1 MGIFSKNLQPTKP
14 AGYGHIRYVAELMH
28 GVPDIYSLLAE
39 LAIALAGFTG
49 VSSAFAGR
57 ERLFRPMER
66 TRLQAVLLGSSSVL
80 AGCLAL
86 YSANSL
92 GFADAEAASISAAV
106 GILLTFPVLAFL
118 VPAGFRHMKD
128 PDSTTE
134 VWVLFAVSAYGL
146 VLLALFGT
154 VALQKGD
161 PDLLVVG
168 FSLQL
173 LFGLWMFVRL
183 LTRPN

>member
-1 MGIFSKNLQPTKP
+1 MQS
-14 AGYGHIRYVAELMH
+14 
-28 GVPDIYSLLAE
+28 VPDFDALLAE
-39 LAIALAGFTG
+39 LAIGLAGFTG

-57 ERLFRPMER
+57 ERVFRPMER
-66 TRLQAVLLGSSSVL
+66 TRLQAILLGSSSVL
-80 AGCLAL
+80 AGCLAR
-86 YSANSL
+86 YSAASVGL
-92 GFADAEAASISAAV
+92 DDADSAAISAVA
-106 GILLTFPVLAFL
+106 GIALTLPVLLFL
-118 VPAGFRHMKD
+118 VPVSWRHQRD

-134 VWVLFAVSAYGL
+134 IWVIYVVSTYGL
-146 VLLALFGT
+146 VLLGLFALVVFR
-154 VALQKGD
+154 LGD

>member
-1 MGIFSKNLQPTKP
+1 
-14 AGYGHIRYVAELMH
+14 MH

-39 LAIALAGFTG
+39 LAIALAGFSG

-66 TRLQAVLLGSSSVL
+66 TRLQAVLLCSSSVL

-86 YSANSL
+86 YSATSL
-92 GFADAEAASISAAV
+92 GFAVAEAASVSAAV
-106 GILLTFPVLAFL
+106 GILLTLPILAFL
-118 VPAGFRHMKD
+118 VPVGFRHMKD

-134 VWVLFAVSAYGL
+134 VWVLFAVSTYGL
-146 VLLALFGT
+146 ILLALFGT
-154 VALQKGD
+154 IVLQKGD

>member
-1 MGIFSKNLQPTKP
+1 
-14 AGYGHIRYVAELMH
+14 
-28 GVPDIYSLLAE
+28 
-39 LAIALAGFTG
+39 
-49 VSSAFAGR
+49 
-57 ERLFRPMER
+57 
-66 TRLQAVLLGSSSVL
+66 
-80 AGCLAL
+80 
-86 YSANSL
+86 
-92 GFADAEAASISAAV
+92 
-106 GILLTFPVLAFL
+106 
-118 VPAGFRHMKD
+118 MKD

-134 VWVLFAVSAYGL
+134 VWVLFAVSTYGL
-146 VLLALFGT
+146 SLLVLFGT

>member
-1 MGIFSKNLQPTKP
+1 MQS
-14 AGYGHIRYVAELMH
+14 
-28 GVPDIYSLLAE
+28 VPDIFSLLAE
-39 LAIALAGFTG
+39 LSIALAGFSG

-66 TRLQAVLLGSSSVL
+66 TRLQAVLLASSSVL

-86 YSANSL
+86 YSASSVGL
-92 GFADAEAASISAAV
+92 SEAASAAV
-106 GILLTFPVLAFL
+106 AAVVSMVLTLPILAFL
-118 VPAGFRHMKD
+118 VPAGRRHMKD

-134 VWVLFAVSAYGL
+134 TWVLYAVSVYSL
-146 VLLALFGT
+146 VLLGLFGF
-154 VALQKGD
+154 VAARQGG
-161 PDLLVVG
+161 PDLLVLG
-168 FSLQL
+168 FSCQL